1 MSVKYQICS
10 NCIMDTSDP
19 DIIFSDLGV
28 CNYCTDYKKTK
39 KHEQASETKITIFR
53 TIKSI
58 KKNQCFTK
66 YDCLLGLS
74 GGVDSSYAALILH
87 QLNLRVLV
95 VHLDNGWNSE
105 LSAINIE
112 RVLKKTGFDLFSEVL
127 DWNEFRL
134 MQLSYLRSGVIDL
147 EALTDHAINATLYK
161 TALRYNIKY
170 IFTGSNP
177 TSESVLPL
185 SWRYDQKLT
194 DNKNILG
201 ITKKFG
207 KFKPIYYPLI
217 SIYQYFVYRYVYKI
231 NQIPLFQYIKFDKQ
245 DAKNLLNSEFN
256 WQDYGGKHYESII
269 TRFYQSYILPVR
281 CGIDKRR
288 AHYSSEILHGKLS
301 REDALELINKPP
313 ISDMQ
318 LAYDLDYF
326 KKKLKIDDNQLKKII
341 STELVSHLHY
351 RNNQMD
357 RRLLFSLNKF
367 LKCLR
372 GLL

>member
-1 MSVKYQICS
+1 
-10 NCIMDTSDP
+10 
-19 DIIFSDLGV
+19 
-28 CNYCTDYKKTK
+28 
-39 KHEQASETKITIFR
+39 
-53 TIKSI
+53 
-58 KKNQCFTK
+58 
-66 YDCLLGLS
+66 LS

-87 QLNLRVLV
+87 QLGLRVLV

-134 MQLSYLRSGVIDL
+134 MQLSYLKSGVIDL

-161 TALRYNIKY
+161 TALKYNIKY

-177 TSESVLPL
+177 SSESVLPL

-194 DNKNILG
+194 DSKNIKG
-201 ITKKFG
+201 ITKRFG
-207 KFKPIYYPLI
+207 KFKPKYFPLI
-217 SIYQYFVYRYVYKI
+217 SLYQYFLYRFFYKI
-231 NQIPLFQYIKFDKQ
+231 NQIPLFNYIKYDKME
-245 DAKNLLNSEFN
+245 ALNLLKSESN

-269 TRFYQSYILPVR
+269 TRIYQSYILIVR
-281 CGIDKRR
+281 FGIDKRR
-288 AHYSSEILHGKLS
+288 AHYSSEIIHGELS
-301 REDALELINKPP
+301 REDALKLISKPP

-326 KKKLKIDDNQLKKII
+326 KKKLKIDDNQFNKIL
-341 STELVSHLHY
+341 STKLVSHLHY
-351 RNNQMD
+351 RNNKLD
-357 RRLLFSLNKF
+357 RTILFSLNKF

-372 GLL
+372 ELL

>member
-1 MSVKYQICS
+1 MPVKYQICS

-39 KHEQASETKITIFR
+39 KQEQASETNTNFTQLIE
-53 TIKSI
+53 SI
-58 KKNQCFTK
+58 KKNQCLEK

-87 QLNLRVLV
+87 QLGLRVLV

-112 RVLKKTGFDLFSEVL
+112 HVLKKTGFDLFSEVL

-134 MQLSYLRSGVIDL
+134 MQLSYLKSGVIDL

-161 TALRYNIKY
+161 TALKYNIKY

-177 TSESVLPL
+177 SSESVLPL

-194 DNKNILG
+194 DSKNIKG
-201 ITKKFG
+201 ITKRFG
-207 KFKPIYYPLI
+207 KFKPKYFPLI
-217 SIYQYFVYRYVYKI
+217 SLYQYFLYRFFYKI
-231 NQIPLFQYIKFDKQ
+231 NQIPLFNYIKFDKME
-245 DAKNLLNSEFN
+245 ALNLLKSESN

-269 TRFYQSYILPVR
+269 TRIYQSYILIVR
-281 CGIDKRR
+281 FGIDKRR
-288 AHYSSEILHGKLS
+288 AHYSSEIIHGELS
-301 REDALELINKPP
+301 REDALKLISKPP

-326 KKKLKIDDNQLKKII
+326 KKKLKIDDNQFNKIL
-341 STELVSHLHY
+341 STKLVSHLHY
-351 RNNQMD
+351 RNNKLD
-357 RRLLFSLNKF
+357 RTILFSLNKF

-372 GLL
+372 ELL